1 MSPIRG
7 QASLHARTGKGREG
21 GRGRGEE
28 GEGEGREG
36 EGEGR
41 EGEGEGREGEGGG
54 GILNYC
60 NV

>member
-7 QASLHARTGKGREG
+7 QASLHARTGEG
-21 GRGRGEE
+21 KEGE

-36 EGEGR
+36 EE
-41 EGEGEGREGEGGG
+41 EGEGREGEGGG